1 MEANDLWV
9 LVKEPCTG
17 GELVALL
24 VFINSFKSVVLRNL
38 KALTS
43 LNIFAAEDASVAFL
57 NSICITFPYS
67 IVL

>member
-9 LVKEPCTG
+9 LVKEPFTG

-43 LNIFAAEDASVAFL
+43 LNIFAA
-57 NSICITFPYS
+57 
-67 IVL
+67 